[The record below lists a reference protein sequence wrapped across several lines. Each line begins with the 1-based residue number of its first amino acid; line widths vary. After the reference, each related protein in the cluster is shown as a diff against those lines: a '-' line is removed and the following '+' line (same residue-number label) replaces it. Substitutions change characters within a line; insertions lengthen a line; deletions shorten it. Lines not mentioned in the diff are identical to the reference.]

1 MVASSCRRTLVTLIQ
16 VCIVNIMMVMMMMM
30 MMMIISTDAQNAMEN
45 VENKI
50 LEVLEDVGEKM
61 APVIKVVMRKMMIII
76 TMNFLPQKIMF
87 QTCTLTAGGLET
99 KLMHDA
105 YISFIHLW
113 KFFTL
118 AQNWRDIVFKNIDQD
133 FLLKT
138 TNLMTYA
145 ARDKNSL
152 LNFLD
157 ENLVIAFHLRL
168 FQMTFSGAFERQPDR
183 RQFPTDPCRHLGELG
198 TGGQYKISSLLSVF
212 SDPGGDDLPVHREQE
227 APDLLQDPP
236 RNPQSPLRLLLWRPH
251 AKGRNSHQVEKN
263 THIGLMSSDS
273 YPC

>member
-1 MVASSCRRTLVTLIQ
+1 
-16 VCIVNIMMVMMMMM
+16 MMMM
-30 MMMIISTDAQNAMEN
+30 MMMIIYNTDAQNAMEN

-183 RQFPTDPCRHLGELG
+183 RQFPTDPCRHLGELC
-198 TGGQYKISSLLSVF
+198 TGGQNIHHHLHFECLFRPWRRRSTCASRTRSPRPTSRPSQKLSKSSAISSMATSRQGTKLS
-212 SDPGGDDLPVHREQE
+212 PG
-227 APDLLQDPP
+227 
-236 RNPQSPLRLLLWRPH
+236 
-251 AKGRNSHQVEKN
+251 
-263 THIGLMSSDS
+263 
-273 YPC
+273 

>member
-1 MVASSCRRTLVTLIQ
+1 
-16 VCIVNIMMVMMMMM
+16 
-30 MMMIISTDAQNAMEN
+30 
-45 VENKI
+45 
-50 LEVLEDVGEKM
+50 
-61 APVIKVVMRKMMIII
+61 
-76 TMNFLPQKIMF
+76 MF

-99 KLMHDA
+99 ILMHDA

-157 ENLVIAFHLRL
+157 ENLVNCNL
-168 FQMTFSGAFERQPDR
+168 FSFAPLFSLNELFRCFWKTTWPTTTSSESLPSSGRVLHRWIIGKKTVKNLHSWCPCRPWR
-183 RQFPTDPCRHLGELG
+183 RQSTCALRTRSLRPTSKPSWKPSKSSVTSSMG
-198 TGGQYKISSLLSVF
+198 T
-212 SDPGGDDLPVHREQE
+212 
-227 APDLLQDPP
+227 
-236 RNPQSPLRLLLWRPH
+236 
-251 AKGRNSHQVEKN
+251 SHQGMKLSP
-263 THIGLMSSDS
+263 G
-273 YPC
+273 

>member
-1 MVASSCRRTLVTLIQ
+1 M
-16 VCIVNIMMVMMMMM
+16 NIMMVMM

-61 APVIKVVMRKMMIII
+61 APVIKVVMGMMMIII
-76 TMNFLPQKIMF
+76 KMNFLSQKIMF

-157 ENLVIAFHLRL
+157 ENLVIAFDLRIV
-168 FQMTFSGAFERQPDR
+168 QMTFSGAFERQPDR

-198 TGGQYKISSLLSVF
+198 TGGQNKISSLLSVF

-227 APDLLQDPP
+227 APDLLQDPA
-236 RNPQSPLRLLLWRPH
+236 RNSQSPLRLLLWRPH

-263 THIGLMSSDS
+263 IHIGLMTSDS
-273 YPC
+273 YPS